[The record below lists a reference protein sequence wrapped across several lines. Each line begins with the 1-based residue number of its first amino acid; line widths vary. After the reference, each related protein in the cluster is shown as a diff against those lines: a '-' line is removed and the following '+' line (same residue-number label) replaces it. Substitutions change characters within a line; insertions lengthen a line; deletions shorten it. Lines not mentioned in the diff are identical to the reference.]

1 MKSILSLVVVLIA
14 SAAVTVQAVPK
25 TVAEQVTVNPSN
37 ISISS
42 KTNVQGVLEDI
53 DKNLAAF
60 IKHRPPY
67 YAVKIDQS
75 GWATTPAAFT
85 NILSSYNL
93 PTFGSIIEPCNTNRY
108 YDSSNSIS
116 FFMKV
121 FAASACTNNLKLFA
135 LDNGLYVYINGA
147 LSWSG
152 TNVFST
158 SSSPT
163 NIPVVFT
170 AGTNTV
176 QIIRHDYGGPACLEL
191 LGDLV
196 DSSNVWFLGE

>member
-1 MKSILSLVVVLIA
+1 
-14 SAAVTVQAVPK
+14 
-25 TVAEQVTVNPSN
+25 
-37 ISISS
+37 
-42 KTNVQGVLEDI
+42 
-53 DKNLAAF
+53 
-60 IKHRPPY
+60 
-67 YAVKIDQS
+67 
-75 GWATTPAAFT
+75 
-85 NILSSYNL
+85 
-93 PTFGSIIEPCNTNRY
+93 
-108 YDSSNSIS
+108 
-116 FFMKV
+116 
-121 FAASACTNNLKLFA
+121 LKLFA